1 MKIKTGSMLLTL
13 LITLLMQSD
22 DNGYRQIK
30 NNSFYAGEKLEYRVH
45 LGFLSGAYAT
55 IEISETIYTINER
68 PCFRINIHGRTAG
81 VIDLFY
87 KVRDTWGSYLDTA
100 AIVPQ
105 RFYRYIR
112 ENKYR
117 KNEIVD
123 FDHFKDS
130 VTVARLDKKTMKLK
144 EKVNFP
150 IANNSQ
156 DLVSGAFYLRTMNLG
171 KKKKGEIIHIKGF
184 FDDETF
190 DMKIKYLGTE
200 TLRTKVGTFETHVMA
215 PILPKNKL
223 FKDEDAVKLWL
234 SKDDNKIPLKIQA
247 EMFVGAVEVDIKSY
261 ENLRNEIYQ

>member
-1 MKIKTGSMLLTL
+1 MKVKLTSMLLTC
-13 LITLLMQSD
+13 LISFLIGSE
-22 DNGYRQIK
+22 DNGYRQIENK
-30 NNSFYAGEKLEYRVH
+30 SFNAGERLEYRVH

-55 IEISETIYTINER
+55 IDISETIYTINDR

-123 FDHFKDS
+123 FDHFQDS
-130 VTVARLDKKTMKLK
+130 ATVARLDKKTMKLK

-150 IANNSQ
+150 ITNNSQ
-156 DLVSGAFYLRTMNLG
+156 DLVSGAFYLRTMNLNN
-171 KKKKGEIIHIKGF
+171 KRKGDIIYIKGF
-184 FDDETF
+184 FDDENY
-190 DMKIKYLGTE
+190 DIKIKYLGTE
-200 TLRTKVGTFETHVMA
+200 KLKTRVGTFETHVLS
-215 PILPKNKL
+215 PILPENKL
-223 FKDEDAVKLWL
+223 FKDDEAVKLYL
-234 SKDDNKIPLKIQA
+234 SKDDNKIPLKIKA
-247 EMFVGAVEVDIKSY
+247 NMFVGAVEVDIKSY
-261 ENLRNEIYQ
+261 ENLRNKIGA

>member
-1 MKIKTGSMLLTL
+1 MKIKLGSMLLTL
-13 LITLLMQSD
+13 LISVLMQSD
-22 DNGYRQIK
+22 ENDYRQIQ
-30 NNSFYAGEKLEYRVH
+30 NNSFNVGEKLEYRVH

-55 IEISETIYTINER
+55 IDIGETIYTINER

-123 FDHFKDS
+123 FDHFNDS

-150 IANNSQ
+150 ISNNAQ
-156 DLVSGAFYLRTMNLG
+156 DLVSGAFYLRTMDLN
-171 KKKKGEIIHIKGF
+171 KKKRGDMIYIKGF
-184 FDDETF
+184 FDDESYNI
-190 DMKIKYLGTE
+190 KIKYLGTE
-200 TLRTKVGTFETHVMA
+200 KLKTKVGTFETHVMA
-215 PILPKNKL
+215 PMLPENKL
-223 FKDEDAVKLWL
+223 FRGKEAIKLWL
-234 SKDDNKIPLKIQA
+234 SKDNNKIPLKIQA
-247 EMFVGAVEVDIKSY
+247 EMFVGAVEIDIKSY
-261 ENLRNEIYQ
+261 ENLRNKVYQ